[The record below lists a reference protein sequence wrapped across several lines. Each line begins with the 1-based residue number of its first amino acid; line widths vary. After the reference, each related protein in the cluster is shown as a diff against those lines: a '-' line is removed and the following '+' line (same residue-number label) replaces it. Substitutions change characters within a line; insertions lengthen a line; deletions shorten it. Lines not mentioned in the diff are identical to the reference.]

1 MFATV
6 RPTPRRYPHR
16 LRPGRDPVRHPAT
29 ALDQPRHAAHARSVW
44 CAAAHIAVSA
54 PLGGSRTAHHPP
66 IGAQVRPD
74 WPPPR
79 PG

>member
-29 ALDQPRHAAHARSVW
+29 ARSASTRRSCPVVW